1 MKARIHPYDFTT
13 GADRLDAG
21 RGYWLDGTAVSRTV
35 FESLPARSADL
46 LEVALAAY
54 TADRLTKRFFKNEAS
69 GQRKFQIRMAVR
81 EPDVWNDDIV
91 SDNLRQFL
99 NWVSG
104 DDWSFEFIKRK
115 SDFTLAESETYLFGV
130 PLQEPVSVSLFSG
143 GLDSLAG
150 LAQNA
155 LQRPAGTCVLVSG
168 ITNNRP
174 LGAQKTQIRRIKA
187 ALKHRQV
194 NRRPDVR
201 HVAVRFGI
209 DNPLDKPEEKSQRT
223 RSVVFL
229 ALGTATAFQ
238 ADTDTLFVYENG
250 LGALNLPLNES
261 QLGVDNY
268 RGVHPRSLRMASE
281 LFDKVLGRKIQI
293 ENPCLFVTKA
303 EMCEHLKP
311 ARLVEAIAD
320 TVSCDGYPI
329 RVTGQHQCGYC
340 TSCILRRMSI
350 HAAGLGRYDRADGY
364 RHDVLSK
371 ETTLNQKQIYGLAT
385 TAYQVDKLRR
395 CLVSQHPWK
404 SLTSEFPKL
413 AVTFAELAHHK
424 GLPQSDV
431 VNRFLRLFDSYVR
444 EWDSFPA
451 NIKIASEEI

>member
-1 MKARIHPYDFTT
+1 MNPSFYTYDFASTV
-13 GADRLDAG
+13 RVNLDYS
-21 RGYWLDGTAVSRTV
+21 YWLDGTAISRAV
-35 FESLPARSADL
+35 FEALPSRSADHV
-46 LEVALAAY
+46 EVALAAY
-54 TADRLTKRFFKNEAS
+54 TADRLSPRSFKS
-69 GQRKFQIRMAVR
+69 TTTGQRKFHIRVGVR
-81 EPDVWNDDIV
+81 EPDLWNDDLV
-91 SDNLRQFL
+91 TNSLHEFL

-104 DDWSFEFIKRK
+104 DDWSFEFVRHNTGF
-115 SDFTLAESETYLFGV
+115 SAAESESYLFRL
-130 PLQEPVSVSLFSG
+130 PPKKPVTVSLFSG

-150 LAQNA
+150 LAKHA
-155 LQRPAGTCVLVSG
+155 LQLTDGSCVLVSG

-174 LGAQKTQIRRIKA
+174 LGAQKNQIRRIKA

-238 ADTDTLFVYENG
+238 ADTDTLLVYENG

-395 CLVSQHPWK
+395 CLDSQNPWK
-404 SLTSEFPKL
+404 SLTIEFPKL
-413 AVTFAELAHHK
+413 AITCAELVTRK
-424 GLPQSDV
+424 GLDYGDTV
-431 VNRFLRLFDSYVR
+431 DKFLSLFRSYVR
-444 EWDSFPA
+444 EWESFPA
-451 NIKIASEEI
+451 NIRIAAEKN

>member
-1 MKARIHPYDFTT
+1 MKTPPHPYDFAN
-13 GADRLDAG
+13 GANRLDVG
-21 RGYWLDGTAVSRTV
+21 RGYWLDGAAVSRTV
-35 FESLPARSADL
+35 FEALPARSADL

-54 TADRLTKRFFKNEAS
+54 TADRLSTRVYNNEAS
-69 GQRKFQIRMAVR
+69 GQRSFQIRIGVR
-81 EPDVWNDDIV
+81 EPDIWNDETV
-91 SDNLRQFL
+91 SDNLRQLL

-115 SDFTLAESETYLFGV
+115 SDFTLAESERYLFGV

-150 LAQNA
+150 LAQHA
-155 LQRPAGTCVLVSG
+155 LHRPAGTCVLVSG

-174 LGAQKTQIRRIKA
+174 LGAQKKQIQRIKA
-187 ALKHRQV
+187 VLKHRPA
-194 NRRPDVR
+194 NHGPRIR

-209 DNPLDKPEEKSQRT
+209 NNPSQKPEEKSQRT

-238 ADTDTLFVYENG
+238 ADADTLWVYENG

-281 LFDKVLGRKIQI
+281 LFENVLGRKIQI
-293 ENPCLFVTKA
+293 ENPCSFVTKA
-303 EMCEHLKP
+303 EMCQHLKS
-311 ARLVEAIAD
+311 AHLVEAVAD
-320 TVSCDGYPI
+320 TVSCDSYPI
-329 RVTGQHQCGYC
+329 RVVGQSQCGFC

-350 HAAGLGRYDRADGY
+350 HAADLGRYDTAAAY
-364 RHDVLSK
+364 RLDVLSK
-371 ETTLNQKQIYGLAT
+371 EPTLNQKQIYGLAT
-385 TAYQVDKLRR
+385 TAYQVERLRR

-404 SLTSEFPKL
+404 SLTTEFPKL

-431 VNRFLRLFDSYVR
+431 VNGFLRLFDSYVR

-451 NIKIASEEI
+451 NIEIASEET

>member
-13 GADRLDAG
+13 GANRLDAG

-35 FESLPARSADL
+35 FEALPARSADL

-69 GQRKFQIRMAVR
+69 GQRSFQIRMAVR

-130 PLQEPVSVSLFSG
+130 PLQEPVTVSLFSG

-150 LAQNA
+150 LAKHA
-155 LQRPAGTCVLVSG
+155 LQLTDGSCVLVSG

-174 LGAQKTQIRRIKA
+174 LGAQKNQIRRIKA

-238 ADTDTLFVYENG
+238 ADTDTLLVYENG

-281 LFDKVLGRKIQI
+281 LFDKVFGT
-293 ENPCLFVTKA
+293 ENPNR
-303 EMCEHLKP
+303 KP
-311 ARLVEAIAD
+311 MFI
-320 TVSCDGYPI
+320 CD
-329 RVTGQHQCGYC
+329 Q
-340 TSCILRRMSI
+340 
-350 HAAGLGRYDRADGY
+350 GR
-364 RHDVLSK
+364 DV
-371 ETTLNQKQIYGLAT
+371 
-385 TAYQVDKLRR
+385 
-395 CLVSQHPWK
+395 
-404 SLTSEFPKL
+404 
-413 AVTFAELAHHK
+413 
-424 GLPQSDV
+424 
-431 VNRFLRLFDSYVR
+431 
-444 EWDSFPA
+444 
-451 NIKIASEEI
+451 